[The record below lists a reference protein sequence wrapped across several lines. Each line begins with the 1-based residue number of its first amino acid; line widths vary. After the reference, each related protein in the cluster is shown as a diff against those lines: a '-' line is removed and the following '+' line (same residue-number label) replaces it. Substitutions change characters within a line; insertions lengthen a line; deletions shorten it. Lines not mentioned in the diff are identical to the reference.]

1 MQEVVRFLQEH
12 PPWRDLPA
20 ESIRRVAQ
28 RIEIEFFPR
37 GGRVLS
43 AGDRAPSALILVRSG
58 SVQASFPSP
67 GPGPGVDRFSEGDA
81 VGLDAF
87 VQRRTPDVDF
97 TALEDTLAYLVPRD
111 VLEPV
116 ADLPPVR
123 RFLSGSPGER
133 VREALWCAGAADASV
148 SPAVTVG
155 DLLSRP
161 LASCPPGTSIAEAAR
176 RMKDEHVGSLVV
188 LGDSPGIVTD
198 RDLRD
203 RVLACGMDPGLPV
216 DPVCSRP
223 LLTLPFESTLPEAF
237 ERMVETGVGHLPI
250 LRDGALVGIVSDS
263 DLLRRQSRSPLLL
276 RGLLQRIR
284 DAGDAAAWVRQAGDS
299 LQGMIDSGADAPA
312 VGRIA
317 AIASDALLEGFVDQ
331 VRSRLGDAPC
341 RWAWLATGS
350 EGRREAAWPPTR
362 AGFVLFEEDAAREG
376 IEWCAA
382 LAADVSTRLL
392 ESGLRPA
399 GSAPDPSTAEG
410 KGPASR
416 AALSA
421 IASGPPVLLASLLD
435 ARQVAG
441 NLAARSFL
449 SSLADTARASRPP
462 DGPVARIFP
471 DPPRAIFRN
480 QVLERDGRLD
490 ERLDLDGRC
499 LDLLR
504 SLARRLALRGAI
516 ADTATPVRLSRS
528 GELGLLE
535 PAVAADLA
543 DAWRYLDGLRLRLS
557 GIRPLPSEGFLDPGR
572 IPSAERRV
580 LRDAF
585 EVIRRGTAAALDAAG
600 RREAA
605 WTT

>member
-20 ESIRRVAQ
+20 ESIRRVAG

-37 GGRVLS
+37 GGRVLL

-58 SVQASFPSP
+58 SVQAAFPSP
-67 GPGPGVDRFSEGDA
+67 GPGSGVDRFSEGDA
-81 VGLDAF
+81 VGLEAF
-87 VQRRTPDVDF
+87 ARQRPPDVDF
-97 TALEDTLAYLVPRD
+97 VALEDTLAYLVPRD
-111 VLEPV
+111 VLEPL

-123 RFLSGSPGER
+123 RFLSGSAGER
-133 VREALWCAGAADASV
+133 VREALRCAVAGDASG
-148 SPAVTVG
+148 SPADTVG

-161 LASCPPGTSIAEAAR
+161 LTSCPPGTSIAEAAR
-176 RMKDEHVGSLVV
+176 RMREERVGSLVV

-250 LRDGALVGIVSDS
+250 LRDGAVVGIVSDS

-284 DAGDAAAWVRQAGDS
+284 GSGDAAAWVRQAGES

-317 AIASDALLEGFVDQ
+317 AIASDALLARFVDQ
-331 VRSRLGDAPC
+331 ALSRLGDAPC

-350 EGRREAAWPPTR
+350 EGRREAAWPPAR
-362 AGFVLFEEDAAREG
+362 AGFVLWEEGAAREG

-382 LAADVSTRLL
+382 LAADVSSHLV

-410 KGPASR
+410 MGPASR

-441 NLAARSFL
+441 SLPARSFL
-449 SSLADTARASRPP
+449 SSLADTARASTHSG
-462 DGPVARIFP
+462 GPVAWPFP
-471 DPPRAIFRN
+471 DPPRAIFQNR
-480 QVLERDGRLD
+480 VLERDGRLD
-490 ERLDLDGRC
+490 DRLDLDGRC
-499 LDLLR
+499 LDLVR
-504 SLARRLALRGAI
+504 SLARRLALQGAI

-535 PAVAADLA
+535 PAAAADLA

-557 GIRPLPSEGFLDPGR
+557 GIRPCPSGGFLDPDR
-572 IPSAERRV
+572 IPAADRRV

-585 EVIRRGTAAALDAAG
+585 EVLRQGMAAVLHPTG